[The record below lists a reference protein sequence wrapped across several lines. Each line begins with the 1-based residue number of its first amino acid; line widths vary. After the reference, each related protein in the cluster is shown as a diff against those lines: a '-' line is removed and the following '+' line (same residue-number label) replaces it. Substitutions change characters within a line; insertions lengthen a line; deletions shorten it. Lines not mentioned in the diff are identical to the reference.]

1 MRTEPAARSPPQAP
15 ALGGQAGLASGRR
28 RHLRSG
34 RPPRR
39 RVGEVPAGFKAA
51 PARGRGLGGARGLR
65 GPDGAGDPGGSAPG
79 GKARVP
85 GASACLFKCQGLRS
99 RPGSPEPDLQSRPS
113 RSGACCS
120 PGPSGSRHRRAGEP
134 SGFFL
139 LLLAP
144 HLPREPVEGERP
156 PPQEARG
163 AGRTGIAPRLPV
175 PRRQVAEGARHASLP
190 AAQLRRRPRPERR
203 DRGAHTCKLALEVPG
218 CAGPHPDPHG
228 LHLSAG
234 EFAQVTRARGH
245 ARGGRRGGESVTG
258 EPGRVAHLPGPRY
271 PILAAS
277 PGEGGAGSEGRL
289 WLVRAPGASGLRKG
303 GLE

>member
-1 MRTEPAARSPPQAP
+1 MRTEPAARSPP
-15 ALGGQAGLASGRR
+15 R
-28 RHLRSG
+28 
-34 RPPRR
+34 
-39 RVGEVPAGFKAA
+39 A
-51 PARGRGLGGARGLR
+51 PARGGHAGRAGKGTCARGARPAGAVGSYRRDLNRPRR
-65 GPDGAGDPGGSAPG
+65 GAWPGRSPRPPWAGRGGGSRRRCTGWGSP
-79 GKARVP
+79 VP

-120 PGPSGSRHRRAGEP
+120 PGPSGSRRRRAGEP

-163 AGRTGIAPRLPV
+163 AGPTGIAPRLPV

-203 DRGAHTCKLALEVPG
+203 HRGAHTCKLALEVSG

-228 LHLSAG
+228 LHLSA
-234 EFAQVTRARGH
+234 VSL
-245 ARGGRRGGESVTG
+245 RR
-258 EPGRVAHLPGPRY
+258 
-271 PILAAS
+271 
-277 PGEGGAGSEGRL
+277 
-289 WLVRAPGASGLRKG
+289 
-303 GLE
+303 